1 VRSSRS
7 GAMTA
12 AHARLATT
20 SRARDAGTAAGG
32 RPIRTAAFALG
43 TAGTVFVLTRREPVA
58 SH

>member
-1 VRSSRS
+1 MRSSRS

-12 AHARLATT
+12 ARTPATT
-20 SRARDAGTAAGG
+20 SRARDAAGTAAGG